1 MTVIHSYR
9 PSDGSGR
16 LALILV
22 FLGPLP
28 VRYRPSR
35 KCNVAVWQ
43 YIFIG
48 LLAQFIDFERI
59 ELGCEF
65 CTPHSERL
73 LLRR

>member
-9 PSDGSGR
+9 PLDGSGR

-22 FLGPLP
+22 FLGPF
-28 VRYRPSR
+28 RCRPSR
-35 KCNVAVWQ
+35 KCNVAVWL

-48 LLAQFIDFERI
+48 LLAQLNDFERI
-59 ELGCEF
+59 ELSCEF
-65 CTPHSERL
+65 CTLHSGRL

>member
-22 FLGPLP
+22 FLGPF
-28 VRYRPSR
+28 RCRPSR

-59 ELGCEF
+59 ELSCEF
-65 CTPHSERL
+65 CTPDSEHL